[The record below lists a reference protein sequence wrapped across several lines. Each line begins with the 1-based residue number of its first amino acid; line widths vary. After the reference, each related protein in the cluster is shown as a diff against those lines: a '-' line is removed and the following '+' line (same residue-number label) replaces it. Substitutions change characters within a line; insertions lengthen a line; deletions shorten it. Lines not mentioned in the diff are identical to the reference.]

1 MSLFTPTSTGS
12 FRYGRF
18 NGPLSFLDI
27 ILEQVLLVSCQDI
40 VTLNATIIGDITDH
54 TFYWEQTYGPAVTWL
69 EPQNQLMVMFQK
81 PAVTGDLFFRFYVDR
96 FTQFQQYRDIIV
108 SGTARENLDN
118 FATNIS
124 NRSLIVPNVIDIA
137 ISNTNAYTPANVNT
151 NLYMSPINTATIY
164 LIPDNFSPT
173 GNYIYNTSNIVM
185 KWTNPTPTYP
195 VVYKRSELYT
205 ISNNVI
211 TLVASINSPISTYQD
226 LTIEQPNKKDTY
238 FFRSYWDMY
247 GTGQFSGYVDSA
259 TFTFSSFIDFGI
271 GESFNPFAFNIEINS
286 SLNVFQMQMI
296 TLESLSNND
305 TVANYPITIETI
317 SGITPFQSQI
327 LSLINL
333 PGNIEDTPNNAT
345 TISNKS
351 AITIFQ
357 TQISGGIINV

>member
-1 MSLFTPTSTGS
+1 MSLFTPSSTGS

-27 ILEQVLLVSCQDI
+27 VLEEVLLVSCQDI
-40 VTLNATIIGDITDH
+40 ITLNATIIGDTSDH
-54 TFYWEQTYGPAVTWL
+54 TFFWEQIYGPAVTWL

-81 PAVTGDLFFRFYVDR
+81 PFTSGDLFFRFWVDR
-96 FTQFQQYRDIIV
+96 FTQFQQYKDMIV
-108 SGTARENLDN
+108 SGTARENVVN
-118 FATNIS
+118 AFNINNS
-124 NRSLIVPNVIDIA
+124 ALVKTNVIDIA
-137 ISNTNAYTPANVNT
+137 ISNTNAYTPANTNT
-151 NLYMSPINTATIY
+151 NLYMSPINSTTVF

-205 ISNNVI
+205 VLNNVI
-211 TLVASINSPISTYQD
+211 TLVASFNSPINTYQD
-226 LTIEQPNKKDTY
+226 LSIEQPNKKDTY

-259 TFTFSSFIDFGI
+259 TFKFDGFADFGI
-271 GESFNPFAFNIEINS
+271 GEFVNSYAYNISNS
-286 SLNVFQMQMI
+286 STTTIFQTQFI
-296 TLESLSNND
+296 ELTSIQYTDTPNYDVDISHSSL
-305 TVANYPITIETI
+305 V
-317 SGITPFQSQI
+317 TPFQIQI

-333 PGNIEDTPNNAT
+333 PDNLQDTPNNAIN
-345 TISNKS
+345 ISNTS
-351 AITIFQ
+351 RVTIFQ